1 MEHRKFAFDKE
12 MEPAASIESGD
23 SVVLETEDAN
33 CSPITKETDLWPEF
47 KVIYE
52 TAGGCNPVT
61 GPIYVN
67 GAKPG
72 DSLAVTINRVVP
84 GFARGWRVIHPSR
97 AVWSLGGYQRYNSK
111 PLEARTR
118 ILRIE
123 DGQVIYKLDNNEE
136 YITIPLNP
144 FVGTIEWHPNMT
156 GVHLL
161 YKGKEWCGNVDC
173 PDVKAGS
180 TVLLPVHV
188 EGRCCPWEMS
198 TACRRR

>member
-1 MEHRKFAFDKE
+1 MSKTVKLGMEHRKFAFDKE

-33 CSPITKETDLWPEF
+33 CSLITKETDLWPEF

-84 GFARGWRVIHPSR
+84 
-97 AVWSLGGYQRYNSK
+97 
-111 PLEARTR
+111 
-118 ILRIE
+118 
-123 DGQVIYKLDNNEE
+123 
-136 YITIPLNP
+136 
-144 FVGTIEWHPNMT
+144 
-156 GVHLL
+156 
-161 YKGKEWCGNVDC
+161 
-173 PDVKAGS
+173 
-180 TVLLPVHV
+180 
-188 EGRCCPWEMS
+188 
-198 TACRRR
+198 